1 MSILISGSTLY
12 AVWSTWIV
20 ADKYHSDKIKDN
32 PLLFFF
38 SVCAYLTMLVLL
50 TTAPLV
56 FLLLGVLSSMI
67 NIVFGLVLTLLKPE
81 VDLSKSSPISSL
93 RNYWVYVLFDS
104 LIIVISFLSI
114 ATGG

>member
-1 MSILISGSTLY
+1 MSILVFGSTLY

-38 SVCAYLTMLVLL
+38 SVCAYLIMLILL
-50 TTAPLV
+50 TTSPVA
-56 FLLLGVLSSMI
+56 FLLLGVLNCMI
-67 NIVFGLVLTLLKPE
+67 NIVFGLGLALLKPE

-114 ATGG
+114 AMGG